1 MAKERK
7 IIMDCDPGHDD
18 AIALILAGAKT
29 SPLDILAVTTVAGN
43 QSVDKN
49 TNNALNV
56 LDIINRGDIPVSTGA
71 TRPLIKEAEFAESIH
86 GESGLDGPELPKIPN
101 LKSTDKHGVDVIV
114 ETVLNSDEAV
124 TLVATG
130 PLTNVAMALIR
141 EPKIAENI
149 DEIVIMG
156 GGTFG
161 NWTPTAEFNIL
172 VDAEAAR
179 RVFESGI
186 PVVVFGLDAT
196 HQLLADDLVIDRFS
210 KIDNKVS
217 NFVVE
222 LLKFFK
228 STYKSQFDMD
238 GGPIHDA
245 CTILY
250 LLNPE
255 IFELQ
260 KTYIQIENQSELT
273 YGTMSVDLNDTYN
286 KETNALFATAVN
298 LDLAWDLMDNTL
310 RSYSE

>member
-1 MAKERK
+1 E
-7 IIMDCDPGHDD
+7 
-18 AIALILAGAKT
+18 
-29 SPLDILAVTTVAGN
+29 
-43 QSVDKN
+43 
-49 TNNALNV
+49 
-56 LDIINRGDIPVSTGA
+56 
-71 TRPLIKEAEFAESIH
+71 IH
-86 GESGLDGPELPKIPN
+86 GDSGLDGPKLPEVPS
-101 LKSTDKHGVDVIV
+101 LKPTQYHAADVIIKTLKQSTDP
-114 ETVLNSDEAV
+114 V
-124 TLVATG
+124 TIVATG
-130 PLTNVAMALIR
+130 PLTNVATALIKD
-141 EPKIAENI
+141 PSIAQYI
-149 DEIVIMG
+149 DSITIMG

-161 NWTPTAEFNIL
+161 NWTPTAEFNIW

-286 KETNALFATAVN
+286 KEANAQFATAVN
-298 LDLAWDLMDNTL
+298 LDLAWDLIDNTL

>member
-1 MAKERK
+1 M
-7 IIMDCDPGHDD
+7 
-18 AIALILAGAKT
+18 
-29 SPLDILAVTTVAGN
+29 
-43 QSVDKN
+43 
-49 TNNALNV
+49 
-56 LDIINRGDIPVSTGA
+56 
-71 TRPLIKEAEFAESIH
+71 
-86 GESGLDGPELPKIPN
+86 
-101 LKSTDKHGVDVIV
+101 

-161 NWTPTAEFNIL
+161 NWTPTAEFNIW

-196 HQLLADDLVIDRFS
+196 HQLLADDLSYRPFS

-286 KETNALFATAVN
+286 KQ
-298 LDLAWDLMDNTL
+298 TL
-310 RSYSE
+310 ICNGC